1 MHSVPHF
8 CGTKT
13 DFTCFCLKNSHS
25 SDHDAFSSVLSKPE
39 SFFFTCIIPKT
50 SNHIFSALHVK
61 GSQLMAQMC
70 IFCKIFL
77 KGPIWSFKKKKTN
90 LIIMLQFFSSSS
102 SSFSFSLSNTRL
114 YIPVLITILLL
125 CSKYDWVKTYVII
138 RYLNWIILN

>member
-39 SFFFTCIIPKT
+39 SFF
-50 SNHIFSALHVK
+50 SHAL
-61 GSQLMAQMC
+61 
-70 IFCKIFL
+70 FL
-77 KGPIWSFKKKKTN
+77 KLQITSSLLYMLKEANWWLKCASSARSFWKGLFEVKKKKTN
-90 LIIMLQFFSSSS
+90 LIIILQFFSSSF